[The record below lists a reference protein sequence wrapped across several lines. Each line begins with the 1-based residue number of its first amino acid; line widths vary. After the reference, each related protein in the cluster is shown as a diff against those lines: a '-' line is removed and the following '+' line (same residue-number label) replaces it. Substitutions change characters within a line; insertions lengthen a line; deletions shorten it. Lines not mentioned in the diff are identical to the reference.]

1 MNLFIMKFIKPHKI
15 MRNNMKSE
23 HFVPLT
29 QSELAMELE
38 TELPKEIRPRFRQFI
53 NLLSATLHND
63 FRNNL
68 DELKEAYRPF
78 DPDPDVP
85 LRKPVKDPDD
95 SLFMKR
101 LDYLLEKANFKKVGE
116 KELNHALTTQ
126 SLYSGSVDVNLSELD
141 EWALYSRGLSSHTHK
156 IKSWK
161 TFFREQKLNFES
173 YERLVL
179 AIRFTEG
186 YVARSEERRSAMD
199 SDHIYIK
206 YFRNVPLNDLEMVF
220 PNTSYHMSVW
230 DKFKVG
236 VPTLGAAA
244 LTAVR
249 ILPLVLALI
258 GGVAGASMGN
268 LELAAVGGAIGA
280 LIGVAFRAYVH
291 YKNARITYMQA
302 LTEGLYFKILDSNAG
317 VFHRLLD
324 SAEEEEVKEA
334 LLAFYFL
341 QDAPLSA
348 SELDSK
354 VEYWFEKRHIPF
366 DFEVEDGLGKLKRLG
381 LASEENGKWRVMEL
395 ADAIVS
401 LDKRWDEQFVPSR
414 DMK

>member
-1 MNLFIMKFIKPHKI
+1 ME
-15 MRNNMKSE
+15 SE

-29 QSELAMELE
+29 KSELTNELE
-38 TELPKEIRPRFRQFI
+38 SELPKEFQVRFHQFY
-53 NLLSATLHND
+53 NLLSATIHND
-63 FRNNL
+63 FRSHL
-68 DELKEAYRPF
+68 EELKEAYRPF

-85 LRKPVKDPDD
+85 LRTPVKNPDD
-95 SLFMKR
+95 SAFMKR

-116 KELNHALTTQ
+116 KELEHALTTQ
-126 SLYSGSVDVNLSELD
+126 SLYSGSVEVNFSELD
-141 EWALYSRGLSSHTHK
+141 EWALYSRGLSKRIHK

-161 TFFREQKLNFES
+161 TLFRERTIEFDS
-173 YERLVL
+173 YDRRVL
-179 AIRFTEG
+179 AIRFTKG
-186 YVARSEERRSAMD
+186 FVARSEARRNALD

-206 YFRNVPLNDLEMVF
+206 YFRNVPKNDLEMVF
-220 PNTSYHMSVW
+220 PNIDYHMSLW
-230 DKFKVG
+230 DKVKVA

-249 ILPLVLALI
+249 VLPILLALI

-280 LIGVAFRAYVH
+280 LLGIAFRAYIH

-334 LLAFYFL
+334 VLAFYFL

-348 SELDSK
+348 PELDSK
-354 VEYWFEKRHIPF
+354 VEFWFEKRNIPF
-366 DFEVEDGLGKLKRLG
+366 DFEVEDGLGKLSRLG
-381 LASEENGKWRVMEL
+381 LASENNGKWKAMEL
-395 ADAIVS
+395 SDAIVH
-401 LDKRWDEQFVPSR
+401 LDRRWDEQFVPDR
-414 DMK
+414 DMM

>member
-1 MNLFIMKFIKPHKI
+1 MEF
-15 MRNNMKSE
+15 E

-38 TELPKEIRPRFRQFI
+38 SELPKEIRPRFRQLV

-63 FRNNL
+63 FHKNL
-68 DELKEAYRPF
+68 QELKQAYRPF

-85 LRKPVKDPDD
+85 IRNPIKNPDD
-95 SLFMKR
+95 TAFMKR
-101 LDYLLEKANFKKVGE
+101 LDYLLKKANFKKVGK
-116 KELNHALTTQ
+116 KELDHALTTQ
-126 SLYSGSVDVNLSELD
+126 SLYSGSVSVNFSELD
-141 EWALYSRGLSSHTHK
+141 EWAIYSRGLSKKVHK

-161 TFFREQKLNFES
+161 TLFRERKIEFDS
-173 YERLVL
+173 FDRLVL
-179 AIRFTEG
+179 AIRFTKG
-186 YVARSEERRSAMD
+186 FIARSEERRNALD

-206 YFRNVPLNDLEMVF
+206 YFRNVPKNDLEMVF
-220 PNTSYHMSVW
+220 PNTDYHMSMW
-230 DKFKVG
+230 DKVKVA

-249 ILPLVLALI
+249 ILPILLAVI

-280 LIGVAFRAYVH
+280 LLGIAFRAYVH

-334 LLAFYFL
+334 VLAFYFL
-341 QDAPLSA
+341 KDAPLSE

-354 VEYWFEKRHIPF
+354 VEFWFEKRNIPF
-366 DFEVEDGLGKLKRLG
+366 DFEVEDGLGKLSRLG
-381 LASEENGKWRVMEL
+381 LASESNGKWKAMDL
-395 ADAIVS
+395 SSAIVH
-401 LDKRWDEQFVPSR
+401 LDRRWDELFVPDR
-414 DMK
+414 DMI

>member
-1 MNLFIMKFIKPHKI
+1 ME
-15 MRNNMKSE
+15 SE

-29 QSELAMELE
+29 QSELANELGS
-38 TELPKEIRPRFRQFI
+38 ELPKDVQNRFKLFV

-63 FRNNL
+63 FHKNL
-68 DELKEAYRPF
+68 KELKEAYRPF

-85 LRKPVKDPDD
+85 LRTPIKDPEDKI
-95 SLFMKR
+95 FMKR
-101 LDYLLEKANFKKVGE
+101 LDYLLTKANFKRVGS
-116 KELNHALTTQ
+116 KELEHALTTQ

-141 EWALYSRGLSSHTHK
+141 EWALYSRGLTKRTHK
-156 IKSWK
+156 IKNSK
-161 TFFREQKLNFES
+161 TLFKKRKLVFES
-173 YERLVL
+173 YDRLVL
-179 AIRFTEG
+179 AIRFTPG
-186 YVARSEERRSAMD
+186 FIARSEERRNALD

-206 YFRNVPLNDLEMVF
+206 YFRNVPKNDLEMVF

-230 DKFKVG
+230 DKVRVA

-244 LTAVR
+244 ITAVR
-249 ILPLVLALI
+249 VLPLLLAVI

-280 LIGVAFRAYVH
+280 LIGIAFRAFVH

-341 QDAPLSA
+341 QKSPLSE
-348 SELDSK
+348 SELDSA
-354 VEYWFEKRHIPF
+354 VEYWFEKRNIPF

-381 LASEENGKWRVMEL
+381 LASEVGGKWKVMEL
-395 ADAIVS
+395 QDAIVS
-401 LDKRWDEQFVPSR
+401 LDKRWDELFVPDR